1 MWGLLRNCGQSCPLP
16 QLVRSYHSAW
26 VTMGALVNRLMLVIL
41 DSFYINFAQHVCMV
55 SDLGL
60 RDVEIVALK
69 AKLETAERDSV
80 ELGRLH
86 VLVSE
91 LEAEV
96 VSKSEEIT
104 GLNKQNVELLGE
116 AKPREEF
123 ASLQDVAA
131 RRFKEKFA
139 KLDARIADVL
149 GHSVRLVVMK
159 CAQSS
164 KCYSAQGKVISLAIN
179 KGIQQGLEAEIKHGK
194 AGRSLAQVE
203 AYDPYVENKYVAEVN
218 DFDNVSFS
226 LPEELEALKDF
237 SLALIMSSLTLECDA
252 DSTPKLREHSMRSSL
267 DICSVS
273 CVFVSSCSLWVLVLL
288 GHRMLLSDVIPAIR
302 ERAEKRGLGPSSS
315 FLKGGVAGVVLVQ
328 DSSLGVADY
337 QVSTLVHTG
346 SIGSV
351 APPHDDLFDTTIRI
365 DAAIV
370 GSFNPLFFGPWCL
383 SPFRLWCFIS
393 RITL

>member
-1 MWGLLRNCGQSCPLP
+1 
-16 QLVRSYHSAW
+16 
-26 VTMGALVNRLMLVIL
+26 
-41 DSFYINFAQHVCMV
+41 MV
-55 SDLGL
+55 SDLRL

-86 VLVSE
+86 
-91 LEAEV
+91 
-96 VSKSEEIT
+96 
-104 GLNKQNVELLGE
+104 GLNAELLGE
-116 AKPREEF
+116 AKLREEF

-139 KLDARIADVL
+139 KLDARIADVRRDMDTDLYPHMLTLIARRRWVL

-179 KGIQQGLEAEIKHGK
+179 KGIQQGLEAGIEHGK

-203 AYDPYVENKYVAEVN
+203 AYDPYVENKYVDEVN

-226 LPEELEALKDF
+226 LPKELEALKDF
-237 SLALIMSSLTLECDA
+237 SLALIMSSLTLEGDA
-252 DSTPKLREHSMRSSL
+252 DSTPKLRELQPSL
-267 DICSVS
+267 DQVTIPVYSE
-273 CVFVSSCSLWVLVLL
+273 SSCSR
-288 GHRMLLSDVIPAIR
+288 GSSSISHEMLLSDVIPAIR

-315 FLKGGVAGVVLVQ
+315 FVKGGVAGVVLVQ
-328 DSSLGVADY
+328 DSSLGDADY

-346 SIGSV
+346 SIVSV
-351 APPHDDLFDTTIRI
+351 APPHDDLFDTTIL
-365 DAAIV
+365 DEPAN
-370 GSFNPLFFGPWCL
+370 S
-383 SPFRLWCFIS
+383 
-393 RITL
+393 